1 MPRVVKIIARAI
13 IAPTTHSE
21 VIEMNFVERY
31 IKKIWDIG
39 NLKFIYKRYG
49 LSTTTVFLRTIF
61 LSSISATFLT
71 FIIYLLKSK
80 GFIAGETEFK
90 IDLSVILG
98 LLAWFWTIYHSLH
111 ASFISK
117 YSHLN
122 SEIANL
128 PADDFT
134 QCASTDEDNFPKFH
148 ISNELLNFGDT
159 CAMFNL
165 TTHSDFKHIF
175 DELIAHVMEIKDKHP
190 IILEEIRF
198 AFPKLH
204 EALGGKSAV
213 DTWKQLQRFMTHRDV
228 WSKWEKSKSKK

>member
-1 MPRVVKIIARAI
+1 
-13 IAPTTHSE
+13 
-21 VIEMNFVERY
+21 MNFVEMC

-49 LSTTTVFLRTIF
+49 LSPTTVFLRAIF
-61 LSSISATFLT
+61 LSLISAILLT
-71 FIIYLLKSK
+71 LGIYFLKSK
-80 GFIAGETEFK
+80 GFIASETEFK

-98 LLAWFWTIYHSLH
+98 ALAWFWTIYHSLH
-111 ASFISK
+111 ASFVSK
-117 YSHLN
+117 YSYLN

-128 PADDFT
+128 PADEFT
-134 QCASTDEDNFPKFH
+134 QCANTEDDYFPNFH

-159 CAMFNL
+159 CALFNL
-165 TTHSDFKHIF
+165 TNHNDFKHIF

-204 EALGGKSAV
+204 DALREKSSVA
-213 DTWKQLQRFMTHRDV
+213 TWKKLQRFKTHRDI
-228 WSKWEKSKSKK
+228 WSKWENAKSNK

>member
-1 MPRVVKIIARAI
+1 
-13 IAPTTHSE
+13 
-21 VIEMNFVERY
+21 MNFVERC

-49 LSTTTVFLRTIF
+49 LSPTTVFIRALF
-61 LSSISATFLT
+61 LSTIPAILLT
-71 FIIYLLKSK
+71 LILYFLKSK
-80 GFIAGETEFK
+80 GLMAGETEFK

-98 LLAWFWTIYHSLH
+98 ALGSFWTIHHSLH

-117 YSHLN
+117 YSYLN

-128 PADDFT
+128 PADEFT
-134 QCASTDEDNFPKFH
+134 QCNTSEEDNLPRFH

-159 CAMFNL
+159 CALFNL

-204 EALGGKSAV
+204 DALSENSSVA
-213 DTWKQLQRFMTHRDV
+213 TWKQLQRFKTHRDI
-228 WSKWEKSKSKK
+228 WSKWEKSKSNR